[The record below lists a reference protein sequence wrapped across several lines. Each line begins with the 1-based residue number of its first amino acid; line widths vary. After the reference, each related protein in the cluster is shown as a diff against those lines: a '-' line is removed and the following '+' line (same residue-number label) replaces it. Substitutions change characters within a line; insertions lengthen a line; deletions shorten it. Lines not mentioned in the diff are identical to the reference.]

1 MITKTET
8 RWQRQKDNVKK
19 AVPNKHVTWKEKR
32 STSRQNNMKTFVII
46 VGIVVGV
53 LLLTETVLKKVLIN
67 ISDKIVDII
76 EALRKKY

>member
-1 MITKTET
+1 
-8 RWQRQKDNVKK
+8 
-19 AVPNKHVTWKEKR
+19 
-32 STSRQNNMKTFVII
+32 MKTFVII

>member
-1 MITKTET
+1 
-8 RWQRQKDNVKK
+8 
-19 AVPNKHVTWKEKR
+19 
-32 STSRQNNMKTFVII
+32 MKTFIII